1 MDHGVGD
8 SRSSHHPLGLGAVAA
23 QVRSVCQLR
32 HDGGLDVGETELR
45 EVEVGGDGGVVDAEE
60 GEDQSDEDAGAFWRG
75 AGGLA
80 GRFVGGV
87 GEVECSMLEWAEVRC
102 FVW

>member
-1 MDHGVGD
+1 MMARAGD

-32 HDGGLDVGETELR
+32 HDGGLDVGETELG

-60 GEDQSDEDAGAFWRG
+60 GEDQSDEDACAFCRG
-75 AGGLA
+75 RGVSGWVCWGWTRLSV
-80 GRFVGGV
+80 GRW
-87 GEVECSMLEWAEVRC
+87 S
-102 FVW
+102 